1 MVAKAVVLNKVSIG
15 EVPAKLAL
23 KCFKNQDQPL
33 QEVRR
38 SVNAATQAEE
48 GLVAVCQTLSQ
59 TISNISAVA
68 ESSAVV
74 DLDDYHF
81 ATSADGSGQLS
92 EMEATP
98 SEASQHIAGAME
110 SLLEFAQVQRSR
122 QA

>member
-1 MVAKAVVLNKVSIG
+1 MVTQAVVLNKISVG
-15 EVPAKLAL
+15 EVPAKLAY
-23 KCFKNQDQPL
+23 KCFKKQDQPL
-33 QEVRR
+33 EEVRR
-38 SVNAATQAEE
+38 TVNAATQAEE
-48 GLVAVCQTLSQ
+48 GLGAVCQTLSQ

-68 ESSAVV
+68 ESRAVV

-81 ATSADGSGQLS
+81 VTSADGSGQLS